1 MTPTTSPSLSS
12 RPATYQRN
20 PAAAAGTGS
29 PAPAISHAH
38 AMQRT
43 LEYVEALAAQR
54 WWGFITIKLEAG
66 LPVHIRREENIKPE
80 NL

>member
-1 MTPTTSPSLSS
+1 
-12 RPATYQRN
+12 
-20 PAAAAGTGS
+20 
-29 PAPAISHAH
+29 
-38 AMQRT
+38 MQRT